1 MKSEIDN
8 NLDRIILEVS
18 EVLTVIESKLPPGTT
33 HVDDEH
39 PISEELSTFFDL
51 SQTLGEIKWGVIQV
65 QEELKEKT
73 AKLKYFHQL
82 LADKSLWE

>member
-18 EVLTVIESKLPPGTT
+18 EVLTGFESKLPPGTT

-39 PISEELSTFFDL
+39 PLSEEVSNLFDL
-51 SQTLGEIKWGVIQV
+51 CQALGEIKWGVIQV
-65 QEELKEKT
+65 KEELKEKT